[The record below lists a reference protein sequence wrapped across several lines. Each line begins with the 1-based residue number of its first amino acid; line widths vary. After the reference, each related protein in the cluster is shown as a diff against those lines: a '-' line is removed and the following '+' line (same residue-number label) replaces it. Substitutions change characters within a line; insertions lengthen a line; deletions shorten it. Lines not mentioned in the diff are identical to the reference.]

1 MFNRIANLSTR
12 HAKATLL
19 LTTLLT
25 VIAFG
30 VGTQLFGKLQT
41 GGYSDPNSDSW
52 KATSIIHDTFK
63 EREPQVVLIVD
74 AMNQDI
80 NSVDGLSL
88 EKSVANIPGVE
99 RTLSYWS
106 ANKNPAYLSKDGHA
120 AYVFIYISSKNPSD
134 IEKVSAQIQ
143 ARFDGVQGSVR
154 IYATGFGIFAHSANE
169 VTKKDLAKSESLAI
183 PITFILLII
192 VFGSLIASATP
203 LLIAG
208 IAIGGAFF
216 AMWLVSLLTD
226 VSIFGLNLIT
236 GLGTGLGIDYSL
248 LIVNRFREELH
259 AGASV
264 DDAVSRTVHSAGRT
278 VFFSGLTVAVTL
290 GSLVIFPQYFLKT
303 FGYAAI
309 TVVISAIVGALIPL
323 PALLKILGHKV
334 DKFVIRKSGI
344 TPKADGRWSAVARFV
359 MARPKRVLVAT
370 LIIITV
376 LIWPITSVKFSQ
388 VDERTLPKSDKAFIA
403 AQVQKERF
411 NGNFS
416 MPIEIVA
423 PSSAD
428 LSEQLSKLA
437 SLPNIVMVTQPK
449 VVGGYQKAQA
459 ISSIPP
465 RTPDG
470 EAQIE
475 KVRSQSWPTGTLI
488 GGVAADYTDAQ
499 NGIKTHLPIVAV
511 WVILAVLILLFLF
524 TGSILLPI
532 KAIILNAISLSAM
545 IGILTW
551 VFIDG
556 NLSWLVGD
564 FTNTGTID
572 TSMLVLIAVTT
583 FGLSM
588 DYELFL
594 LSRIKEEHDAG
605 RNTVDSVA
613 FGLQKSARII
623 TAAAMLLAVV
633 FATFLISGV
642 TMIKMLGFGVAFAI
656 LIDATIV
663 RALLVPALMRLF
675 GERNWWAPKSLKRLN
690 ILNH

>member
-1 MFNRIANLSTR
+1 MFDRIANLSTR

-74 AMNQDI
+74 AMNQNI
-80 NSVDGLSL
+80 NTVDGLSL
-88 EKSVANIPGVE
+88 EKSVANVLGVE

-143 ARFDGVQGSVR
+143 AKFDGVQGSVR

-183 PITFILLII
+183 PITFILLFI

-334 DKFVIRKSGI
+334 DKYVIRKSGI

-388 VDERTLPKSDKAFIA
+388 VDERTLPKSDKAFIS

-449 VVGGYQKAQA
+449 VVGEYQKAQA
-459 ISSIPP
+459 ISSIPA

-475 KVRSQSWPTGTLI
+475 KVRSQAWPTGTLI

-613 FGLQKSARII
+613 IGLQKSARII

>member
-1 MFNRIANLSTR
+1 MFDRIANLSTR

-74 AMNQDI
+74 AMNQNI
-80 NSVDGLSL
+80 NTVDGLSL
-88 EKSVANIPGVE
+88 EKSVANVLGVE
-99 RTLSYWS
+99 RTLSYWR
-106 ANKNPAYLSKDGHA
+106 ANKNPAFLSKDGHA
-120 AYVFIYISSKNPSD
+120 AYIFVYISSKNPSD

-143 ARFDGVQGSVR
+143 AKFDGVQGSVR

-183 PITFILLII
+183 PITFILLFI

-334 DKFVIRKSGI
+334 DKYVIRKSGI

-449 VVGGYQKAQA
+449 VVGEYQKAQA
-459 ISSIPP
+459 ISSIPA

-475 KVRSQSWPTGTLI
+475 KVRSQAWPTGTLI

-532 KAIILNAISLSAM
+532 KAIILNAISLGAM

-605 RNTVDSVA
+605 RNTIDSVA

>member
-1 MFNRIANLSTR
+1 M
-12 HAKATLL
+12 
-19 LTTLLT
+19 
-25 VIAFG
+25 
-30 VGTQLFGKLQT
+30 
-41 GGYSDPNSDSW
+41 
-52 KATSIIHDTFK
+52 
-63 EREPQVVLIVD
+63 
-74 AMNQDI
+74 
-80 NSVDGLSL
+80 
-88 EKSVANIPGVE
+88 
-99 RTLSYWS
+99 
-106 ANKNPAYLSKDGHA
+106 
-120 AYVFIYISSKNPSD
+120 
-134 IEKVSAQIQ
+134 
-143 ARFDGVQGSVR
+143 
-154 IYATGFGIFAHSANE
+154 
-169 VTKKDLAKSESLAI
+169 
-183 PITFILLII
+183 
-192 VFGSLIASATP
+192 
-203 LLIAG
+203 
-208 IAIGGAFF
+208 
-216 AMWLVSLLTD
+216 
-226 VSIFGLNLIT
+226 
-236 GLGTGLGIDYSL
+236 
-248 LIVNRFREELH
+248 
-259 AGASV
+259 
-264 DDAVSRTVHSAGRT
+264 
-278 VFFSGLTVAVTL
+278 
-290 GSLVIFPQYFLKT
+290 
-303 FGYAAI
+303 
-309 TVVISAIVGALIPL
+309 
-323 PALLKILGHKV
+323 
-334 DKFVIRKSGI
+334 
-344 TPKADGRWSAVARFV
+344 
-359 MARPKRVLVAT
+359 
-370 LIIITV
+370 

-449 VVGGYQKAQA
+449 VVGEYQKAQA
-459 ISSIPP
+459 ISSIPA

-475 KVRSQSWPTGTLI
+475 KVRSQAWPTGTLI

-499 NGIKTHLPIVAV
+499 TGIKTHLPIVAV

>member
-1 MFNRIANLSTR
+1 M
-12 HAKATLL
+12 
-19 LTTLLT
+19 
-25 VIAFG
+25 
-30 VGTQLFGKLQT
+30 LFR
-41 GGYSDPNSDSW
+41 S
-52 KATSIIHDTFK
+52 
-63 EREPQVVLIVD
+63 
-74 AMNQDI
+74 
-80 NSVDGLSL
+80 
-88 EKSVANIPGVE
+88 VE

-106 ANKNPAYLSKDGHA
+106 ANKNPAYLSKDGRA

-143 ARFDGVQGSVR
+143 ARFDGVRGTVR

-183 PITFILLII
+183 PITFILLFI

-403 AQVQKERF
+403 AQVQIERF

-416 MPIEIVA
+416 MPIEIMA

-449 VVGGYQKAQA
+449 VVGEYQKAQA
-459 ISSIPP
+459 ISSIPA

-475 KVRSQSWPTGTLI
+475 KVRSQAWPTGTLI

>member
-1 MFNRIANLSTR
+1 
-12 HAKATLL
+12 
-19 LTTLLT
+19 
-25 VIAFG
+25 
-30 VGTQLFGKLQT
+30 
-41 GGYSDPNSDSW
+41 
-52 KATSIIHDTFK
+52 
-63 EREPQVVLIVD
+63 
-74 AMNQDI
+74 
-80 NSVDGLSL
+80 
-88 EKSVANIPGVE
+88 
-99 RTLSYWS
+99 
-106 ANKNPAYLSKDGHA
+106 
-120 AYVFIYISSKNPSD
+120 
-134 IEKVSAQIQ
+134 
-143 ARFDGVQGSVR
+143 
-154 IYATGFGIFAHSANE
+154 
-169 VTKKDLAKSESLAI
+169 
-183 PITFILLII
+183 

-334 DKFVIRKSGI
+334 DKYVIRKSGI

-388 VDERTLPKSDKAFIA
+388 VDERTLPKSDKAFIS

-449 VVGGYQKAQA
+449 VVGEYQKAQA
-459 ISSIPP
+459 ISSIPA

-475 KVRSQSWPTGTLI
+475 KVRSQAWPTGTLI

-532 KAIILNAISLSAM
+532 KAIILNAISLGAM

-605 RNTVDSVA
+605 RNTIDSVA

>member
-80 NSVDGLSL
+80 NTVDGLSL
-88 EKSVANIPGVE
+88 EKSVANVLGVE

-106 ANKNPAYLSKDGHA
+106 ANKNPAFLSKDGHA
-120 AYVFIYISSKNPSD
+120 AYVFVYISSKNPSD
-134 IEKVSAQIQ
+134 IEKVSAKIQ
-143 ARFDGVQGSVR
+143 AKFDGVRGSVR

-475 KVRSQSWPTGTLI
+475 KVRSQAWPTGTLI